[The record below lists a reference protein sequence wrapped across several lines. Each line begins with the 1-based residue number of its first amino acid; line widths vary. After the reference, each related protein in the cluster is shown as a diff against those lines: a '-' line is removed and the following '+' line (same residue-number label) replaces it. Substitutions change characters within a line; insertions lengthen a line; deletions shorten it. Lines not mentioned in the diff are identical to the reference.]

1 MTDNEIVKA
10 LKELLEVMLYEG
22 DLQRASTIS
31 NTIDFINRQKAK
43 IEECTKGLAEVLKGI
58 QETKAL
64 YVRDIARAKTEAV
77 KEFAERLKKECVQV
91 GSFGYVSA
99 YNIDNLVTEMV
110 GGNDVHKKSDEAN

>member
-31 NTIDFINRQKAK
+31 NTIDLINRQKAK

-58 QETKAL
+58 QETNAL
-64 YVRDIARAKTEAV
+64 YVRYIARAKAEAV
-77 KEFAERLKKECVQV
+77 KEFAERLK
-91 GSFGYVSA
+91 A
-99 YNIDNLVTEMV
+99 YQRYPNGTIYTEHIDNLVKEMV
-110 GGNDVHKKSDEAN
+110 GDSNAEGT